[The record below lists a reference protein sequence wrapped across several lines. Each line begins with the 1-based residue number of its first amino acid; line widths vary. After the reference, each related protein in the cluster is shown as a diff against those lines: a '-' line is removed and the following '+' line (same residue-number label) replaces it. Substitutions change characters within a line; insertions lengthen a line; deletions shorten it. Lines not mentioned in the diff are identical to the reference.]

1 MDAKVMQAM
10 LAWRPASLAGEAAE
24 EGAAEEGAEE
34 SVTIAAGRTA
44 DRELLVGPGDT
55 VRWKFCV
62 LGAGDVDFSVVAF
75 LPTSAAGGGGGDDE
89 GSGGGAEG
97 GGTAR
102 TAREDARESI
112 LVARRRHAAGEGEVS
127 GSCTLP
133 RVEGTDEAA
142 SCLVLARWS
151 NAHSWMRSKSLRLE
165 LTVELADTAEL
176 DVEGASGATAQAA
189 AAAPAPAPA
198 GLGGDAEPAPAG
210 PAQPAMEAPI
220 LFAKFV

>member
-112 LVARRRHAAGEGEVS
+112 LVARRRHAAGEGEVR

-133 RVEGTDEAA
+133 PRGGHRRGGQLPRARAVEQCPLMDALQVAEA
-142 SCLVLARWS
+142 
-151 NAHSWMRSKSLRLE
+151 
-165 LTVELADTAEL
+165 
-176 DVEGASGATAQAA
+176 
-189 AAAPAPAPA
+189 
-198 GLGGDAEPAPAG
+198 
-210 PAQPAMEAPI
+210 
-220 LFAKFV
+220 